1 MANLFSKISGIV
13 KKEIA
18 SGDLKKKVEDLT
30 GSSVEDLGAQALE
43 KAKGVVEEKT
53 RDKEGILGMVNKI
66 VKQ

>member
-1 MANLFSKISGIV
+1 MANLFSKISGIF

>member
-1 MANLFSKISGIV
+1 MANLFSKISGIF

-43 KAKGVVEEKT
+43 KAKDVVEEKT

>member
-1 MANLFSKISGIV
+1 MANLFSKISGIF

-43 KAKGVVEEKT
+43 KVKDVVEEKT